1 MTRSIFT
8 LLLLS
13 FLLQSCGTSRV
24 QRIVEDEKRYT
35 DSEIEKLA
43 KDCKYVNKMV
53 KKGVK
58 RLEESISQRKLWK
71 AESKERERVMILAND
86 TIWAN
91 KNERRKRKRKVKSE
105 FKQYKRKKK
114 INPYDIPVFFRNDF
128 LVSLLSRTNCLDGY
142 SSEQIIS
149 IFGDSLKRPL
159 MEDNAKFL
167 LEYHFKVVRN
177 EFDIMKIEFKDD
189 KLESINIRRTEM
201 LIISD
206 YY

>member
-1 MTRSIFT
+1 
-8 LLLLS
+8 
-13 FLLQSCGTSRV
+13 
-24 QRIVEDEKRYT
+24 
-35 DSEIEKLA
+35 
-43 KDCKYVNKMV
+43 MV

-149 IFGDSLKRPL
+149 IFGDSLKLPL

-177 EFDIMKIEFKDD
+177 EFDIMKIEFKDN